1 MYSKNFKWF
10 EIWPKLNHHYLMSY
24 QWNRNQSHILTYI
37 FQLKSILPKTLRIRN
52 SCKMRVPTSA
62 YLTRLRKLM
71 ISEVP
76 SLAAYIVP
84 SCDAHNSE
92 YLAPCD
98 ERRSFISGFNGSA
111 GTAVITS
118 KDALLWTD
126 GRYFL
131 QASSQM
137 DDNWTLMKVILI
149 LFF

>member
-1 MYSKNFKWF
+1 MKIETITSCLISET
-10 EIWPKLNHHYLMSY
+10 EIKV
-24 QWNRNQSHILTYI
+24 LTYT
-37 FQLKSILPKTLRIRN
+37 FQLKSVLPEDVQNQKFEILA
-52 SCKMRVPTSA
+52 KMRVPTSA

-137 DDNWTLMKVILI
+137 DDNWTLMKVLS
-149 LFF
+149 FNFT

>member
-1 MYSKNFKWF
+1 MNIFLIGPMGAGKTTLGRQLARELSLEFIDTDR
-10 EIWPKLNHHYLMSY
+10 EIEKRSGAE
-24 QWNRNQSHILTYI
+24 ILA
-37 FQLKSILPKTLRIRN
+37 
-52 SCKMRVPTSA
+52 KMRVPTSA